1 MQRLTRGLKLNRKF
15 TYFSRGFY
23 LIYLK
28 CHKIYDNHILKCR
41 CYFAIMYL
49 KSFDGGIFML
59 YRKIESLIE
68 EHLKSDSKKI
78 LLIDGARQIGK
89 TYIIN
94 YVGKKLFENYIE
106 INMIEDSLGDRL
118 FENTKTVEDFYL
130 QVSMLAGDKM
140 KSKEST
146 LIFIDEIQAYPHLLT
161 LLKFL
166 SQDNKFTYIASGS
179 LLGVTLSQTT
189 SIPMGSIR
197 KVRMYPLDFEEFLY
211 ANGMNELVI
220 SSMRKKFERLEAL
233 DESMHNKIL
242 DLFRKFLLVGGLPDA
257 VNAYLETKNIQV
269 VRDIQNEIHDYYAA
283 DASKYDDE
291 KKLKI
296 RRIYDLI
303 PSNMEN
309 KKKRVVVQSIE
320 NKRGKTFNHYADEF
334 DYLIGAGIAL
344 NVQAISN
351 PTFPLIE
358 STGKNLLKLYL
369 NDVGILTGI
378 LYGNN
383 IKAVLNDERSINLGS
398 VYETVVASELI
409 AHGHKLFYYD
419 NRSKGEVDYLIDD
432 YDSLSAVPIEVKSGK
447 DYTVHSALNTFVQN
461 EDYHIKKAFVVSNER
476 KVTQK
481 GKITYIPIYYIMFFN
496 ADWGNKN
503 LQF

>member
-1 MQRLTRGLKLNRKF
+1 
-15 TYFSRGFY
+15 
-23 LIYLK
+23 
-28 CHKIYDNHILKCR
+28 
-41 CYFAIMYL
+41 
-49 KSFDGGIFML
+49 ML

-94 YVGKKLFENYIE
+94 HVGKKLFENYIE
-106 INMIEDSLGDRL
+106 INMIADSLGDRL

-130 QVSMLAGDKM
+130 QVSMLAGNKM
-140 KSKEST
+140 KNKENT

-197 KVRMYPLDFEEFLY
+197 KVRMFPLDFEEFLY
-211 ANGMNELVI
+211 ANGMNELAI
-220 SSMRKKFERLEAL
+220 SSMRKKFERFEAL
-233 DESMHNKIL
+233 DESMHNKMM

-257 VNAYLETKNIQV
+257 VNTYLETKNIQA

-291 KKLKI
+291 MKLKI

-309 KKKRVVVQSIE
+309 KKKELLYKALRTRGVRHSIIMQM
-320 NKRGKTFNHYADEF
+320 NS
-334 DYLIGAGIAL
+334 I
-344 NVQAISN
+344 
-351 PTFPLIE
+351 
-358 STGKNLLKLYL
+358 
-369 NDVGILTGI
+369 IL
-378 LYGNN
+378 
-383 IKAVLNDERSINLGS
+383 
-398 VYETVVASELI
+398 
-409 AHGHKLFYYD
+409 
-419 NRSKGEVDYLIDD
+419 
-432 YDSLSAVPIEVKSGK
+432 
-447 DYTVHSALNTFVQN
+447 
-461 EDYHIKKAFVVSNER
+461 
-476 KVTQK
+476 
-481 GKITYIPIYYIMFFN
+481 
-496 ADWGNKN
+496 
-503 LQF
+503 

>member
-1 MQRLTRGLKLNRKF
+1 
-15 TYFSRGFY
+15 
-23 LIYLK
+23 
-28 CHKIYDNHILKCR
+28 
-41 CYFAIMYL
+41 
-49 KSFDGGIFML
+49 ML

-68 EHLKSDSKKI
+68 AHLKSESKRI
-78 LLIDGARQIGK
+78 LLIDGARQVGK
-89 TYIIN
+89 TYIIR
-94 YVGKKLFENYIE
+94 YVGNKLFENFIE
-106 INMIEDSLGDRL
+106 INMVEDSLGDRL
-118 FENTKTVEDFYL
+118 FAETKTVEDFYL
-130 QVSMLAGDKM
+130 QVSMLAGNKI
-140 KSKEST
+140 KSKETT

-166 SQDNKFTYIASGS
+166 SQDNRFNYIASGS

-197 KVRMYPLDFEEFLY
+197 KVRMFPLDFEEFLY
-211 ANGMNELVI
+211 ANGMNEIAI
-220 SSMRKKFERLEAL
+220 SAIQKKFERLEAL
-233 DESMHNKIL
+233 DESMHSKMM

-257 VNAYLETKNIQV
+257 VNSYIEEKNIQS
-269 VRDIQNEIHDYYAA
+269 VREIQSEIHDYYAA
-283 DASKYDDE
+283 DASKYDEE

-309 KKKRVVVQSIE
+309 RKKRVVAQSIE
-320 NKRGKTFNHYADEF
+320 NKKGKTFNDYEDEF
-334 DYLIGAGIAL
+334 EYLISAGIAL

-351 PTFPLIE
+351 PVFPLIE

-383 IKAVLNDERSINLGS
+383 IRAVLNDEKSINLGS
-398 VYETVVASELI
+398 VYESVVASELI
-409 AHGHKLFYYD
+409 AHGYKLFYYD

-447 DYTVHSALNTFVQN
+447 DYTVHSALNNFVQN
-461 EDYHIKKAFVVSNER
+461 EDYNIKKAFVVSNER
-476 KVTQK
+476 TVTTK
-481 GKITYIPIYYIMFFN
+481 GKITYIPIYYIMFFKI
-496 ADWGNKN
+496 GSGELKSMG
-503 LQF
+503 LC

>member
-1 MQRLTRGLKLNRKF
+1 
-15 TYFSRGFY
+15 
-23 LIYLK
+23 
-28 CHKIYDNHILKCR
+28 
-41 CYFAIMYL
+41 
-49 KSFDGGIFML
+49 ML
-59 YRKIESLIE
+59 YRKIEKVIE
-68 EHLKSDSKKI
+68 AHLTSDSKKI
-78 LLIDGARQIGK
+78 LLIDGARQVGK
-89 TYIIN
+89 TYIIRH
-94 YVGKKLFENYIE
+94 VGKKLFENFIE
-106 INMIEDSLGDRL
+106 INMVEDSLGGRL
-118 FENTKTVEDFYL
+118 FANTNTIEDFYL
-130 QVSMLAGDKM
+130 QVSMLFGEKM
-140 KSKEST
+140 KEKENT

-166 SQDNKFTYIASGS
+166 SQDNRFTYIASGS

-197 KVRMYPLDFEEFLY
+197 KVRMFPLDFEEFLY

-220 SSMRKKFERLEAL
+220 TSMQKKFERLEAL
-233 DESMHNKIL
+233 DEAMHNKMM
-242 DLFRKFLLVGGLPDA
+242 DMFRKFLLVGGLPDA
-257 VNAYLETKNIQV
+257 VNSYLEEKNIQS
-269 VRDIQNEIHDYYAA
+269 VREVQKGIHDYYAT
-283 DASKYDDE
+283 DASKYDE
-291 KKLKI
+291 ENKLKI
-296 RRIYDLI
+296 RRVYDLI

-309 KKKRVVVQSIE
+309 KKKRVVAQSIE
-320 NKRGKTFNHYADEF
+320 NKKGKTFNDYCDEF
-334 DYLIGAGIAL
+334 EYLISAGIAL

-351 PTFPLIE
+351 PAFPLIE

-383 IKAVLNDERSINLGS
+383 IRAILDDERSINLGS

-419 NRSKGEVDYLIDD
+419 NRNKGEVDYLIDD

-447 DYTVHSALNTFVQN
+447 DYTVHSALNTFVSN

-476 KVTQK
+476 TVTQK

-496 ADWGNKN
+496 AESGGEK
-503 LQF
+503 LTF